1 VQRSWLPQLP
11 RPLHAFGQ
19 EAIAAPTNAATATA
33 KKIDFIVIVF
43 LFVLVLL
50 FILFTNIA

>member
-11 RPLHAFGQ
+11 CPLHAFGQ

-43 LFVLVLL
+43 LFVFNFIVLSSFL
-50 FILFTNIA
+50 

>member
-11 RPLHAFGQ
+11 CPLHALGQ

-43 LFVLVLL
+43 LFVLFILL
-50 FILFTNIA
+50 FFF